1 MFWVF
6 ALIEEYFFMILFLN
20 TTVAMQRQE
29 LSFFIQVFGILI
41 GIKCIWTLYS
51 SVIKSFKSYF
61 IFTKGVLFKVLSV
74 GSSGTIKM
82 PYDDET
88 MEKHY
93 AVVCELLKKMSM
105 YILLYFIGFL
115 IPHLLPL
122 DSSIYVNSLLEDILN
137 PAFKRDILI
146 LYCFF
151 TIDSIFGEVSK
162 YLLSDACLYLVKDP
176 LFELDAASFTYRRF
190 YNYFIDKGYDPHVAL
205 KKTAIFRVSM
215 KTLPL
220 IGLII
225 GYIIYKYVC

>member
-6 ALIEEYFFMILFLN
+6 ALVEEYFLMFVFLN

-41 GIKCIWTLYS
+41 GIKCIWASYS
-51 SVIKSFKSYF
+51 SIIKSFESYF
-61 IFTKGVLFKVLSV
+61 IFTKGVVFKVLSV
-74 GSSGTIKM
+74 GTSGAVKM

-93 AVVCELLKKMSM
+93 AVVCKLLKKTSV
-105 YILLYFIGFL
+105 YILLYFVGFL

-122 DSSIYVNSLLEDILN
+122 DSSVYVNDLFKDIFN
-137 PAFKRDILI
+137 PAFRRDMLV

-151 TIDSIFGEVSK
+151 TIDDIFSEISN
-162 YLLSDACLYLVKDP
+162 YLFNDACLYLLKDP
-176 LFELDAASFTYRRF
+176 FFELNTVPFMYKKF
-190 YNYFIDKGYDPHVAL
+190 YDYFINKGYDPHIAL
-205 KKTAIFRVSM
+205 KKTAIFKILM
-215 KTLPL
+215 KMLPL

-225 GYIIYKYVC
+225 GYMIYRYVC